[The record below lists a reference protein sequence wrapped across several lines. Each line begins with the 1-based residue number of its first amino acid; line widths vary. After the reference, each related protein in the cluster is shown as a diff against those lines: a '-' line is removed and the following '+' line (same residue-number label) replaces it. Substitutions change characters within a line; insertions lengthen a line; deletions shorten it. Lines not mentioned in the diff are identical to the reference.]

1 MLTLYKEV
9 FNVFISVG
17 IVGCFIFFY
26 SGLLFLND
34 YLSSKSE
41 SNFLSP
47 IVMSLVGVM
56 FLVIPIHLGLS
67 LKMHILC
74 ILVVNVVGHAIYHQF
89 RMHKK

>member
-1 MLTLYKEV
+1 MFLYLLV
-9 FNVFISVG
+9 SLVVS
-17 IVGCFIFFY
+17 FFY

-74 ILVVNVVGHAIYHQF
+74 ILVVNVVGYAIYHQF